1 MHLYLD
7 PNNQYLAV
15 PKTHK
20 FIPAMGFR
28 SCFDGQVV
36 PLVVCNAFIKQYG
49 GRFYLGD

>member
-7 PNNQYLAV
+7 PDNQYLAV
-15 PKTHK
+15 PHTLK
-20 FIPAMGFR
+20 FIPQQGFR
-28 SCFDGQVV
+28 NCFDGQLV